1 LKASASFAVS
11 SRCKSI
17 SSENGDE
24 KPNLLKSQRGRSVL
38 SAATDAVMVAWQ
50 EVDGADGGDWANAA
64 INAGR
69 DADEERA
76 GQVDA
81 LATIRERTERVKKRS
96 INTIEGNR
104 ILFLCATR
112 DPHDFFLNLSPAK
125 K

>member
-1 LKASASFAVS
+1 
-11 SRCKSI
+11 
-17 SSENGDE
+17 
-24 KPNLLKSQRGRSVL
+24 
-38 SAATDAVMVAWQ
+38 MVAWQ
-50 EVDGADGGDWANAA
+50 EVDGADGGDRANAA

-104 ILFLCATR
+104 ILFLC
-112 DPHDFFLNLSPAK
+112 HDFFLNLSPAK